1 MKGQN
6 ITIGVDIGG
15 SHITCAAIDL
25 TEGKLLSHSE
35 RRAAVDHQAQAEAIL
50 DTWAAALNAT
60 IAQIE
65 VDKLAGIAFAIPGPF
80 DYREGISK
88 MQHKFASLYG
98 LKIAERLAPKLGTP
112 HSPPMRFLNDATSF
126 AVGEAWLGM
135 GKGYNRVIAIT
146 LGTGFGS
153 AFIDGGVPITRRAD
167 VPKEGCLWHLPY
179 GSGIADEYFS
189 TRWFVQTYEQISG
202 QKLPDAKS
210 IAQAAHDREPHA
222 LRVFDLFT
230 GHLSAFLIPWFH
242 QFRADRLVIGGNI
255 ARAYDLF
262 GPAFEENIRN
272 AGLEVSV
279 ALSTLGERAA
289 LIGCARL
296 FEEPFWEK
304 IQDHLPSI

>member
-1 MKGQN
+1 MKDQD

-25 TEGKLLSHSE
+25 PVGKLLPE
-35 RRAAVDHQAQAEAIL
+35 TENRAAVDHRAKAEQIL
-50 DTWAAALNAT
+50 DSWSAALNAT
-60 IAQIE
+60 IVQID
-65 VDKLAGIAFAIPGPF
+65 VDRLAGIAFAIPGPF

-88 MQHKFASLYG
+88 MQHKFAELYG
-98 LKIAERLAPKLGTP
+98 LKIADRLNPKLHTARP
-112 HSPPMRFLNDATSF
+112 LSMRFLNDATSF

-135 GKGYNRVIAIT
+135 GKGYDRVVAIT

-153 AFIDGGVPITRRAD
+153 AFIDRGIPITRRAD

-189 TRWFVQTYEQISG
+189 TRWFVQTYEKISG
-202 QKLPDAKS
+202 QKLPDVKT
-210 IAQAAHDREPHA
+210 IAQAAHDGETHA
-222 LRVFDLFT
+222 LKVFELFT
-230 GHLSAFLIPWFH
+230 EHLCAFLLPWFH
-242 QFRADRLVIGGNI
+242 QFQADRLVIGGNI

-272 AGLEVSV
+272 EGLDVSV